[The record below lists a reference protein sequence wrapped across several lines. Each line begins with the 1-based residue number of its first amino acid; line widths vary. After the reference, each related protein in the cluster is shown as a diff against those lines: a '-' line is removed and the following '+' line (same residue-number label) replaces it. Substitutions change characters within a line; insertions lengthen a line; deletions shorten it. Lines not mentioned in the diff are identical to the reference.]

1 MNDKNYNN
9 VNVNE
14 NDKFK
19 TLMDLLQNE
28 KLNEDQSYNK

>member
-1 MNDKNYNN
+1 MNDKKYN
-9 VNVNE
+9 NVNE

-28 KLNEDQSYNK
+28 KLNEDQSCNK